1 MAQDPI
7 YKPRGI
13 TIESQG
19 GLNLSNVQESVK
31 ASQRLQG
38 RLNQLSDLAFS
49 KMKEKA
55 IREGKQYGV
64 ENRPSVEQLADAVYN
79 KTDVNDLLA
88 NPDTEFGKA
97 AREVQVAQL
106 YQDLINQYK
115 VNANGVLKS
124 VKSRD
129 LRDTEE
135 VRQILNANKE
145 GFARVLD
152 QLDPDYGLKFRASS
166 STIGFDVVDKADTYI
181 QAETKAKI
189 RSDIDEQTKIAA
201 ETYTNIIERDPNPVV
216 VESIMSIHD
225 SDLLSLIEQDP
236 ENATKH
242 RENYKNLK
250 RESLFNAI
258 GNHIIS
264 NGLYKDAMKGNFGE
278 YEALLRVEEEYTT
291 GTIKDLQKHINEMY
305 DVINTTQKNAID
317 NNNRLL
323 DEQATPLFIEYDE
336 GEKTYEQLIQDLT
349 NIGYEVSPKLKRD
362 LKSKETASEA
372 QEDKANDLELRIN
385 LDLAGPDDID
395 DAYKKNEIT
404 RKDKNKLKQS
414 YIKNV
419 KNLNNGNKIIYK
431 EFKVDEAD
439 IRMLDRNNPL
449 KSLIAEAQLRL
460 QREQTEV
467 LSAGNVFNQREAA
480 HRISQEVVKE
490 YVQSKVPQVFTKV
503 KRTLKGYKNAPQDLE
518 AFLSMTEDEIKNLIT
533 KRGQLIVDVS
543 SAKLIDYQRKLKAY
557 EKGIIPDDDE

>member
-1 MAQDPI
+1 
-7 YKPRGI
+7 
-13 TIESQG
+13 
-19 GLNLSNVQESVK
+19 
-31 ASQRLQG
+31 
-38 RLNQLSDLAFS
+38 
-49 KMKEKA
+49 
-55 IREGKQYGV
+55 
-64 ENRPSVEQLADAVYN
+64 
-79 KTDVNDLLA
+79 
-88 NPDTEFGKA
+88 
-97 AREVQVAQL
+97 
-106 YQDLINQYK
+106 
-115 VNANGVLKS
+115 
-124 VKSRD
+124 
-129 LRDTEE
+129 
-135 VRQILNANKE
+135 
-145 GFARVLD
+145 
-152 QLDPDYGLKFRASS
+152 
-166 STIGFDVVDKADTYI
+166 
-181 QAETKAKI
+181 
-189 RSDIDEQTKIAA
+189 
-201 ETYTNIIERDPNPVV
+201 
-216 VESIMSIHD
+216 MSIHD
-225 SDLLSLIEQDP
+225 LDLLSLIKQDP

-242 RENYKNLK
+242 RENYQNLK

-264 NGLYKDAMKGNFGE
+264 NGLYKDAMKGKFGE

-305 DVINTTQKNAID
+305 DVINTTQKNATD

-323 DEQATPLFIEYDE
+323 DEQATPLFIAYDE

-404 RKDKNKLKQS
+404 RTDKNKLKQS

-460 QREQTEV
+460 QREQTQV

-480 HRISQEVVKE
+480 HRISQEVVAE
-490 YVQSKVPQVFTKV
+490 YVQGKVPQVFKKV
-503 KRTLKGYKNAPQDLE
+503 KRTLDSYQNAPQDLE
-518 AFLSMTEDEIKNLIT
+518 AFLSMTEDEIKNLVT

-543 SAKLIDYQRKLKAY
+543 ASKLIDYQRKLKAY

>member
-19 GLNLSNVQESVK
+19 GLNLSNVQESVR

-49 KMKEKA
+49 KMREKA
-55 IREGKQYGV
+55 ISEGKQYGV

-79 KTDVNDLLA
+79 KTDVNELLA

-264 NGLYKDAMKGNFGE
+264 NGLYKDAMKGKFGE

-305 DVINTTQKNAID
+305 DVINTTQKNATD

-323 DEQATPLFIEYDE
+323 DEQATPLFIAYDE

-385 LDLAGPDDID
+385 LDLAGPDDIN

-404 RKDKNKLKQS
+404 RKDKNKLQQS

-419 KNLNNGNKIIYK
+419 KSLNNGNKIIYK

-503 KRTLKGYKNAPQDLE
+503 KRTLKAYQNAPQDLE
-518 AFLSMTEDEIKNLIT
+518 AFLSMTEDDIKNLVT

-543 SAKLIDYQRKLKAY
+543 ASKLIDYQRKLKAY

>member
-19 GLNLSNVQESVK
+19 GLNLSNVQESVR

-79 KTDVNDLLA
+79 KTDVNELLA

-124 VKSRD
+124 VKSRE

-145 GFARVLD
+145 GFAKVLD

-264 NGLYKDAMKGNFGE
+264 NGLYKDAMKGKFGE

-305 DVINTTQKNAID
+305 DVINTTQKNATD

-480 HRISQEVVKE
+480 HRISQEVVAE
-490 YVQSKVPQVFTKV
+490 YVQGKVPQVFKKV
-503 KRTLKGYKNAPQDLE
+503 KRTLDSYQNAPQDLK